1 MSTSATLPLNRLSSS
16 EQDPLSDEDTPLPPR
31 RSHRPSQSTR
41 SSSDRSPSPR
51 DPLANHHKS
60 LMKPSA
66 SRQSSLSQRGRE
78 NDGSNEDEDENG
90 NKDGNKSISEDQGV
104 SQPPHWPLLCEHSSP
119 EPAPTPPQQTRSNWR
134 TQSAS
139 TRPPLPTTFDVVPP
153 PSASSSLDPRWKPTQ
168 VSSWKLGAQHP
179 EYLHNAWKYLLS
191 VPGGVEWQ
199 ELLKHY
205 VQFEKLAPNDVS
217 QFCTSLSLSLYSLST

>member
-1 MSTSATLPLNRLSSS
+1 
-16 EQDPLSDEDTPLPPR
+16 
-31 RSHRPSQSTR
+31 
-41 SSSDRSPSPR
+41 
-51 DPLANHHKS
+51 
-60 LMKPSA
+60 MKPSA
-66 SRQSSLSQRGRE
+66 SRRSSSSQRGRE
-78 NDGSNEDEDENG
+78 NDGSDEDEDENG

-104 SQPPHWPLLCEHSSP
+104 SQPPRQPLLHEHSSP

-134 TQSAS
+134 TWSTS

-153 PSASSSLDPRWKPTQ
+153 PSASSSLDPRRKPTQ
-168 VSSWKLGAQHP
+168 VLLWKLGAQHP
-179 EYLHNAWKYLLS
+179 EYLHNAWKYLSS

-217 QFCTSLSLSLYSLST
+217 RFCTSLSLSLYSLST